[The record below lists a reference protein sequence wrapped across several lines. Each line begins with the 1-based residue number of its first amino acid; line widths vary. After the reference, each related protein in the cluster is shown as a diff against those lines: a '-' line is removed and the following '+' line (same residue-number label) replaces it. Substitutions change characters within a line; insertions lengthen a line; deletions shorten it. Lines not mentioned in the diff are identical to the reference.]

1 MYKDAIARYID
12 TIGYLNPSYVIQKFL
27 DAKQIDYLIDYLET
41 LTQRARAFSF
51 HSLAEDAQ
59 LMDSH
64 NLFMALLLNCY
75 IRRSK
80 EQGGKKSK
88 VDLIQLI
95 SSPGFEQKQFDIES
109 IIEACRSVGD
119 IKTASRLAKKTKD
132 LDQRL
137 NILINDKK
145 KYKKALELI
154 SAKMGP
160 KSRMNS
166 LKMYGSKL
174 IAEFP
179 DETYVVI
186 KEFTKELIQ
195 IAQKSP
201 KDKEE
206 VRMHIKSL
214 QEMLVDSKDLTEDFL
229 DFQIRVNPNCGSEV
243 YHSLIELYAANYEA
257 SCEYEMSHT
266 STLSK
271 DKTPSNILLETQLN
285 TLLKFLQ
292 EHYDEYDKKHALM
305 VCEMHHID
313 EGTELL
319 CKMMNLKNELMAHY
333 MQRKKHQELIN
344 LCKDCGEV
352 EQNLWIQTLTFLVN
366 ELNDNKGNGPIQDY
380 IKEVLECI
388 DKLPAIS
395 PLLVLEIIYNCESL
409 QFSIVK
415 DYMASKMKK
424 LQKKIEK
431 NREIVNDLSSDIEDL
446 RKSIKGLRTTAQM
459 FQVKECQE
467 CGKKITPP
475 LIQFMCNH
483 AFHDYCIPAS
493 DFLSKDCP
501 KCAPRNSQLTE
512 RKAQLKLQAENPEMF
527 FKELKEHPL
536 KFDVISK
543 YFGRSLFDESPLES
557 INEEAKE
564 DNCLC

>member
-41 LTQRARAFSF
+41 LTQRARTS
-51 HSLAEDAQ
+51 SSDCVAEDEQ
-59 LMDSH
+59 LMDDH

-75 IRRSK
+75 IRRGK
-80 EQGGKKSK
+80 EQGSRGSRT
-88 VDLIQLI
+88 DLMHFI
-95 SSPGFEQKQFDIES
+95 SSPGLELKLFDIES
-109 IIEACRSVGD
+109 IIEACRSAGD

-132 LDQRL
+132 LDQQL

-145 KYKKALELI
+145 NYKKALKLI
-154 SAKMGP
+154 SEKMGANS
-160 KSRMNS
+160 KMNS

-174 IAEFP
+174 IAEVP
-179 DETYVVI
+179 DDTYVVI

-195 IAQKSP
+195 TAQKNL
-201 KDKEE
+201 KDKES
-206 VRMHIKSL
+206 VKMQIKSL
-214 QEMLVDSKDLTEDFL
+214 QEILVDSKEYIEDFL

-271 DKTPSNILLETQLN
+271 DKARPNILLETQLN

-305 VCEMHHID
+305 VCEIYHID

-319 CKMMNLKNELMAHY
+319 CKMMNLKNELVAHY
-333 MQRKKHQELIN
+333 MQRKKYQELID
-344 LCKDCGEV
+344 LCKDCGEI

-366 ELNDNKGNGPIQDY
+366 ELNDCPGNALIQEH
-380 IKEVLECI
+380 ITSVLGCI

-409 QFSIVK
+409 QFSVVK
-415 DYMASKMKK
+415 DYMASKMER

-431 NREIVNDLSSDIEDL
+431 NREIVNGLSGDIDDL
-446 RKSIKGLRTTAQM
+446 RKNIKGLRTTAQM

-483 AFHDYCIPAS
+483 AFHDYCVPAS

-501 KCAPRNSQLTE
+501 KCASRNSQLME
-512 RKAQLKLQAENPEMF
+512 RKAQLKLQAENPETF

-543 YFGRSLFDESPLES
+543 YFGRSLFAEPSLES
-557 INEEAKE
+557 ASEEAK
-564 DNCLC
+564 DN